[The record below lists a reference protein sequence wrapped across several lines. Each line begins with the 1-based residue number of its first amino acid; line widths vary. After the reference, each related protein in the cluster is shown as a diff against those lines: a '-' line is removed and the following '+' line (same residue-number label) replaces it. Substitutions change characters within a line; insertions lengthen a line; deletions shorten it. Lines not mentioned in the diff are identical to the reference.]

1 MAIERMLL
9 LFFSQRLDYDN
20 WGALDM
26 FLFFSQCIQMVNLLK
41 CDSLVHTHF
50 KEEEEKEKE
59 KQLSGRSSWNVYK
72 NVLVVVVSAQF
83 LLNQSLKEKGF
94 LTMSNKKKRFSL
106 VQVEWFL
113 HLDKLEREGISTKK
127 RPPR

>member
-1 MAIERMLL
+1 
-9 LFFSQRLDYDN
+9 
-20 WGALDM
+20 
-26 FLFFSQCIQMVNLLK
+26 MVNLLK

-50 KEEEEKEKE
+50 KEEEEEKE
-59 KQLSGRSSWNVYK
+59 KQLSGRSSLNVYK

-106 VQVEWFL
+106 VQVE
-113 HLDKLEREGISTKK
+113 
-127 RPPR
+127 

>member
-50 KEEEEKEKE
+50 KEEEEEKE
-59 KQLSGRSSWNVYK
+59 KQLSGRSSWNVK
-72 NVLVVVVSAQF
+72 DHQGRSAALFFFAPSQ
-83 LLNQSLKEKGF
+83 
-94 LTMSNKKKRFSL
+94 
-106 VQVEWFL
+106 
-113 HLDKLEREGISTKK
+113 HLDED
-127 RPPR
+127 